1 LPDVEEIK
9 NILLKRICEVWNKSE
24 EEVENLIKFDPAL
37 GLLFNA
43 IVVQYQEIYNHHA
56 DFKNE
61 ILSDV
66 AERLLPDSNFNAS
79 PSFGVIKANPISN
92 SVLKL
97 REDIPFSH
105 QRKIREKIATLHYL
119 PISDFELYP
128 GDIKAIIANNTPAM
142 LSEDFDFLNLKNIFH
157 GKPVSGSENTI
168 LLGLSIPKHLVLQNK
183 KLVFYIDYSVNNL
196 EERILFDELA
206 EGEWILEDFQCIV
219 QKGIVL
225 DYLDGHNTNV
235 PYPMLEKTKL
245 RIRDFYENNFLTL
258 NVTQKRSE
266 HQNTIPIFNEVKNS
280 YSSLLWINV
289 KLQSSV
295 SVNFLCNNLFTVN
308 AFPVMNFN
316 IKTDS
321 LSKNQIVKGI
331 EFNEDEFFFD
341 IFDNR
346 QNETNFIIRDSRYK
360 SFDSKDLLMEI
371 RTLNRL
377 FSQYRVFFDKL
388 QLKEKELDIMNDFY
402 GILLD
407 LEFRAGNEGLDVPQY
422 CITSKKAF
430 EGVVKYR
437 YLTTYGEFGNGGLP
451 GDLFTFERP
460 GLDEKSIVAL
470 TSFYGGRNPVEKG
483 KIVDDFRQVLLA
495 RNRVVSREDIKQLV
509 ISVLGT
515 KNIKHVKVSKT
526 VSRAL
531 NKVGLQRA
539 IKVSIHLKSDSSL
552 NYKQLE
558 LFKKDLITQ
567 LESKSIGVFP
577 FLIEVNS

>member
-1 LPDVEEIK
+1 MLPDVEEIK

-388 QLKEKELDIMNDFY
+388 QLKEKELDIMNDFSLSY
-402 GILLD
+402 EGIKRLPKEAKVPVLTAYLYFYALLRKISYTPASEIMRKRIRISNSRKVI
-407 LEFRAGNEGLDVPQY
+407 LYL
-422 CITSKKAF
+422 KAF
-430 EGVVKYR
+430 LMCKM
-437 YLTTYGEFGNGGLP
+437 
-451 GDLFTFERP
+451 
-460 GLDEKSIVAL
+460 
-470 TSFYGGRNPVEKG
+470 
-483 KIVDDFRQVLLA
+483 KI
-495 RNRVVSREDIKQLV
+495 I
-509 ISVLGT
+509 
-515 KNIKHVKVSKT
+515 
-526 VSRAL
+526 
-531 NKVGLQRA
+531 
-539 IKVSIHLKSDSSL
+539 
-552 NYKQLE
+552 
-558 LFKKDLITQ
+558 
-567 LESKSIGVFP
+567 
-577 FLIEVNS
+577 